1 MLKSKKFRI
10 VVLVVI
16 IVAVVYGLSKI
27 GKKENYPLYEV
38 RRGEFLIDVVADGLI
53 EAGSSTMITSPSRIW
68 GNVRIIRLVDEGTY
82 VKPGDFL
89 IQFDT
94 AEFMERVE
102 NNENDL
108 EKAKASYESEV
119 ANIEKTKADLE
130 SQLKIEEYSLEQT
143 RLQEKNSKYEAEN
156 KRKEIEY
163 TLKKAEISYN
173 QLVDKINKNKE
184 INKASLRQAELK
196 VEQAEISLQRAKD
209 DLAKLTI
216 TSPTEGL
223 VVYQK
228 IWGANGREKI
238 KVGSSPWRSQPLM
251 EIPDRSNMKVE
262 LNVNEVDI
270 STLEKGQRVNI
281 KVDAL
286 PEQIFTGEII
296 NIASLAHED
305 EDSGKKVFEVEVRI
319 NELSEQLKPGMS
331 SECQI
336 IIAQMQDVVSIPI
349 DAVTKKGTETGVYNA
364 NGKFVP
370 VKTGRVSSD
379 MIVIDDGLRGGDKIR
394 LMKSSGTPV
403 MNKPAGEN
411 RNRRKGPPP
420 GGGHRVVIVG

>member
-10 VVLVVI
+10 AMLI
-16 IVAVVYGLSKI
+16 IIILAVVFGVSKI
-27 GKKENYPLYEV
+27 GQKENYPLFEV
-38 RRGEFLIDVVADGLI
+38 KRGEFLIDVVADGLI
-53 EAGSSTMITSPSRIW
+53 EAGSSTMISSPSRIW
-68 GNVRIIRLVDEGTY
+68 GNVRIIKLVDEGTY

-94 AEFMERVE
+94 AEFMERVQNSE
-102 NNENDL
+102 NEL
-108 EKAKASYESEV
+108 EKAKASYESEI
-119 ANIEKTKADLE
+119 ANIEKTRADLE

-143 RLQEKNSKYEAEN
+143 RLQAKNSQYEAEN

-196 VEQAEISLQRAKD
+196 MEQAEISLQRAKD

-223 VVYQK
+223 VVYKK

-270 STLEKGQRVNI
+270 SSLEKGQKVNI

-286 PEQIFTGEII
+286 PEQVFTGEII

-305 EDSGKKVFEVEVRI
+305 EDSGKKVFEVEVHI

-336 IIAQMQDVVSIPI
+336 IISQMDDVISIPI
-349 DAVTKKGTETGVYNA
+349 DAVVKKGEETGIYNA
-364 NGKFVP
+364 AGKFVP

-379 MIVIDDGLRGGDKIR
+379 LIVIEEGLNEGDKIR
-394 LMKSSGTPV
+394 LMKSANSVDMKKSQNESRPRR
-403 MNKPAGEN
+403 NKPSH
-411 RNRRKGPPP
+411 